1 MEYVNIETGEIT
13 FDAYESVPVNIYE
26 MFKNEYYVNPN
37 TATND
42 VMLREQCLSV
52 GEKQVCE
59 PYINIELYRQ
69 ILKKD
74 YSVVLKL
81 IDKIKYRNIVFI
93 GINYLCDVFGL
104 SDNKNLDRKL
114 KALAKRNIIQ
124 YSKVSRSQYK
134 LFVNPKIFYRG
145 DKRSYIVLCNKQE
158 WIVDGKPQTPKE
170 LIVEY
175 DFSVSDA
182 NEEKELVW
190 TIEDERVKKILEEL
204 GYKHEDDYEKC
215 VGLIRKNKVLN
226 CNMQEF
232 ITKYI
237 N

>member
-13 FDAYESVPVNIYE
+13 FDAYETVPVNIDE
-26 MFKNEYYVNPN
+26 MFKNVYYVNPN
-37 TATND
+37 TATD
-42 VMLREQCLSV
+42 AVMFREQCLSV

-59 PYINIELYRQ
+59 PYINIELYKQ
-69 ILKKD
+69 QLKKD
-74 YSVVLKL
+74 YCVVLKL
-81 IDKIKYRNIVFI
+81 IDKIKYRNVVFI
-93 GINYLCDVFGL
+93 NINELCDVFGL

-114 KALAKRNIIQ
+114 KGLAKRNIIQ

-145 DKRSYIVLCNKQE
+145 DKRSYIVLCNEEE
-158 WIVDGKPQTPKE
+158 WVVDGKPQTPKQ

-175 DFSVSDA
+175 DFTVGVA
-182 NEEKELVW
+182 NEEKELLW
-190 TIEDERVKKILEEL
+190 SIEDECVKKVLEEL

-215 VGLIRKNKVLN
+215 VGRVRKNKVLN
-226 CNMQEF
+226 CNLQEF

>member
-13 FDAYESVPVNIYE
+13 VDAFESVTVNIYE

-37 TATND
+37 NATNE
-42 VMLREQCLSV
+42 VMFRDQCLSV

-59 PYINIELYRQ
+59 PYINIELYKTT
-69 ILKKD
+69 LKKD

-81 IDKIKYRNIVFI
+81 IDKIKYRNVVFI
-93 GINYLCDVFGL
+93 NINELCGVFGL

-114 KALAKRNIIQ
+114 KGLAKRNIIQ

-145 DKRSYIVLCNKQE
+145 DKRSYYVLCNKEE
-158 WIVDGKPQTPKE
+158 WVVDGKPQTPRQ
-170 LIVEY
+170 LIIEHS
-175 DFSVSDA
+175 FNVSDA
-182 NEEKELVW
+182 NEEKELMW
-190 TIEDERVKKILEEL
+190 SIEDARVKKVLEDL
-204 GYKHEDDYEKC
+204 DYKHEDGYEKC
-215 VGLIRKNKVLN
+215 VGRVRKNKVLN